1 MEKPKLIL
9 TLSILILLLI
19 GAFLIGGF
27 ANSLKSNQFSENT
40 SALDDFAKCLT
51 DKGAVMYGAYWCP
64 HCQNEKKAF
73 GNSFQY
79 VNYVECPKEPQK
91 CLALGVDGYPTWIFS
106 DGKRLVGEQ
115 GLEKLAGES
124 GCALRVIGK

>member
-1 MEKPKLIL
+1 MDKFI
-9 TLSILILLLI
+9 IF
-19 GAFLIGGF
+19 AIGGVLIVATVF
-27 ANSLKSNQFSENT
+27 ILNAGGKKDNLVLNQFAQCLSE
-40 SALDDFAKCLT
+40 
-51 DKGAVMYGAYWCP
+51 KGVVMYGADWCP

>member
-1 MEKPKLIL
+1 MDKFI
-9 TLSILILLLI
+9 IF
-19 GAFLIGGF
+19 AIGGVLIVATVF
-27 ANSLKSNQFSENT
+27 ILNAGGKKDNLVLNQFAQCLSE
-40 SALDDFAKCLT
+40 
-51 DKGAVMYGAYWCP
+51 KGVVMYGADWCP
-64 HCQNEKKAF
+64 RCQNEKKAF